1 MTRAGAG
8 LSDLSQRYQ
17 KLNQKNDFLIRLN
30 KIVPW
35 EEFRPLLEQISQKP
49 RKSNAGRKSLDVV
62 LKFKLLV
69 LQKLYKISDDQLE
82 YQVNDR
88 LSFMQFLGLSQR

>member
-1 MTRAGAG
+1 MTPTKRT
-8 LSDLSQRYQ
+8 DLTQRYQ

-35 EEFRPLLEQISQKP
+35 EEFRPILEQIRQKP
-49 RKSNAGRKSLDVV
+49 RKSNAGRKPINVV
-62 LKFKLLV
+62 LMFKLLL
-69 LQKLYKISDDQLE
+69 LQKLYNLSDEQLE

-88 LSFMQFLGLSQR
+88 LCFMQF